1 MSGQMTY
8 LKTTLMVLAMMSG
21 AAALPVQATIAN
33 CSVTS
38 PSLTVP
44 DISLSST
51 TWVTGKPVGPSS
63 HVTVNFTCYIGP
75 PTDSADRYYATLVV
89 NEDFREAIQALTSA
103 HLGLNLEITD
113 GTGNPGALTWDQI
126 KTTGAGSDVKVSFG
140 AKLNPTGKGDTTTR
154 TATLTGTFIAT
165 EGKPPSVPV
174 NINVAGTQ
182 KAFDIRP
189 VSSGTYNSVGK
200 IGTSAF
206 NVRLFPAN
214 TGKICIS
221 TFGPETGSG
230 ACPGNGPFYATVN
243 FGHLYA
249 TSVDTLTRTS
259 PFWVN
264 ATQSVGTTSSQG
276 FDVPLSVEFVSGG
289 EALTDGGQAIKL
301 HKAGTPE
308 ENGLVLSISDQ
319 NGQKVT
325 FNQSAPMNTSLHFEP
340 GHGTYTTSQKY
351 IAKVEPASNN
361 AEIKTGQFQ
370 ANLVVKVTYN

>member
-8 LKTTLMVLAMMSG
+8 LKTTLMVLAMMTG
-21 AAALPVQATIAN
+21 AAAFPVQATKTD
-33 CSVTS
+33 CKVTS
-38 PSLTVP
+38 PPLTIP
-44 DISLSST
+44 DISLSSAT
-51 TWVTGKPVGPSS
+51 RVTGKPVGSS
-63 HVTVNFTCYIGP
+63 HVTINFTCSTTAF
-75 PTDSADRYYATLVV
+75 TDNNPGRYQPTLVV
-89 NEDFREAIQALTSA
+89 NEGFREAIQALTSA

-113 GTGNPGALTWDQI
+113 GTGKTGTLSWDQI
-126 KTTGAGSDVKVSFG
+126 KTTGSGSDVKVSFG
-140 AKLNPTGKGDTTTR
+140 ALIGESSDIKR

-165 EGKPPSVPV
+165 DSAPVVPV
-174 NINVAGTQ
+174 NAHVAGT
-182 KAFDIRP
+182 KSAFEIRP
-189 VSSGTYNSVGK
+189 VSSGTYNSAGT
-200 IGTSAF
+200 IDTSAF

-221 TFGPETGSG
+221 TSGPETGSG

-308 ENGLVLSISDQ
+308 ENGLVLSISGPD
-319 NGQKVT
+319 GQKVA
-325 FNQSAPMNTSLHFEP
+325 FNQPAPMNTSLHFEP

-351 IAKVEPASNN
+351 TAKVEPASNN
-361 AEIKTGQFQ
+361 AEIKTGQFK
-370 ANLVVKVTYN
+370 AGLTVKVTYN